1 MTTDDATA
9 NVSQCPRVEP
19 AHDRDARPFREL
31 MEDTGLLWLINRM
44 VFHPRGFALA
54 LVFAD
59 DERHEPVG
67 WQLVGNG
74 TQVWVYDPAELA
86 TEAERFAAATR
97 TFDEPRFRAVLA
109 AESEMQSAIDELVQL
124 GLVEVVDD
132 DPDEPTGN
140 R

>member
-1 MTTDDATA
+1 MDVSEPQVNHCPQVEPTDD
-9 NVSQCPRVEP
+9 E
-19 AHDRDARPFREL
+19 ARPFREL

-59 DERHEPVG
+59 EDRQNPVG
-67 WQLVGNG
+67 WQLVGDG
-74 TQVWVYDPAELA
+74 TQVWTYDPAEA
-86 TEAERFAAATR
+86 VTEAERFAAATR
-97 TFDEPRFRAVLA
+97 TFDEPRFRAALA
-109 AESEMQSAIDELVQL
+109 EERGMQEAIDELVGL

-132 DPDEPTGN
+132 DPDEPTVG